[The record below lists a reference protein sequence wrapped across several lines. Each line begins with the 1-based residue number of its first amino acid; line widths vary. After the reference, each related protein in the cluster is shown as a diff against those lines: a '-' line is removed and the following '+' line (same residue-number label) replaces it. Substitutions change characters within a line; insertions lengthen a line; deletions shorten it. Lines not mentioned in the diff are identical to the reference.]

1 MTMLDTLVR
10 GGCIVTLNS
19 DWDVFEGD
27 LLVRGNRIE
36 ALGPAGSIA
45 CDPGTRVLDATG
57 CWVMPGFIQPH
68 IHLCQAL
75 FRGFAEDVPLLEW
88 LSRYIWPFE
97 GAHRP
102 ESLRVSA
109 QLGIAELLL
118 GGTTSIL
125 DMGTVHHT
133 NVIFEVAA
141 SAGIR
146 LTSGKA
152 MMDAGDERPPGLVE
166 STTESLEASAEL
178 AARWHGAANGRLR
191 YAYAPRFILSCTEEL
206 LRETAI
212 LARQQGC
219 FLHTHASENPAEV
232 DAVREITGKENIA
245 ALHALNISGPD
256 VVLAH
261 CVWLSAAEKQILAE
275 TGTRVAH
282 CPSANLKLGSGVAE
296 IPEMMRQGI
305 ALGIAADG
313 APCNNR
319 LSAFTEMRLAAL
331 LQKPRA
337 GTDALAARDVLRMA
351 TMGGAEILG
360 LAADTGS
367 LEIGKK
373 ADLLVIDGERPHL
386 RPKTDP
392 YHTLV
397 YAAEASDVR
406 DVFVDGQW
414 LVRSRQLTTLPLD
427 RILDEAEREMEGILT
442 RCQDRR

>member
-1 MTMLDTLVR
+1 MTTLDTLIR
-10 GGCIVTLNS
+10 GGTIVTLNA
-19 DWDVFEGD
+19 DWEVFEGD
-27 LLVRGNRIE
+27 LLVRGDRIA
-36 ALGPAGSIA
+36 ALGPSGTLKS
-45 CDPGTRVLDATG
+45 DPGTRVLDADG
-57 CWVMPGFIQPH
+57 CWLVPGFVQPH
-68 IHLCQAL
+68 VHLCQAL

-97 GAHRP
+97 GAHCP
-102 ESLRVSA
+102 ASLRVSA

-133 NVIFEVAA
+133 HVIFEAA
-141 SAGIR
+141 EASGIR
-146 LTSGKA
+146 LMSGKA
-152 MMDAGDERPPGLVE
+152 MMDAGAERPPGLVE
-166 STTESLEASAEL
+166 STTESLQASADL
-178 AARWHGAANGRLR
+178 ATRWHGAANGRLR
-191 YAYAPRFILSCTEEL
+191 YAYAPRFILSCTETL
-206 LRETAI
+206 LRETVS
-212 LARQQGC
+212 LARAQRC

-232 DAVREITGKENIA
+232 DAVRQITGKDNIA
-245 ALHALNISGPD
+245 ALHDLGLSGPD

-261 CVWLSAAEKQILAE
+261 CVWLQEDEKRLLAD
-275 TGTRVAH
+275 TQTRVAH
-282 CPSANLKLGSGVAE
+282 CPSANLKLGSGIAE
-296 IPEMMRQGI
+296 VPEMRRAGI
-305 ALGIAADG
+305 HLGIAADG

-351 TMGGAEILG
+351 TLGGAEILG

-373 ADLLVIDGERPHL
+373 ADFIVVDGRNPHL
-386 RPKTDP
+386 RPKSDP

-406 DVFVDGQW
+406 DVFVDGRW
-414 LVRSRQLTTLPLD
+414 VVRSRTLPDVPLD
-427 RILDEAEREMEGILT
+427 ALLEAAEVEMRGVLERSAVAF
-442 RCQDRR
+442 

>member
-1 MTMLDTLVR
+1 MTTLDTLVR
-10 GGCIVTLNS
+10 GGCVVTLNP
-19 DWDVFEGD
+19 DWEVFSGD
-27 LLVRGNRIE
+27 LLIRGDRIE
-36 ALGPAGSIA
+36 ALGPSGSIVCA
-45 CDPGTRVLDATG
+45 PGTRVLDARG
-57 CWVMPGFIQPH
+57 CWVLPGFVQPH
-68 IHLCQAL
+68 VHLCQAL

-97 GAHRP
+97 GAHQRD
-102 ESLRVSA
+102 SLRASA

-133 NVIFEVAA
+133 DVIFEVAA
-141 SAGIR
+141 AAGIR
-146 LTSGKA
+146 LMSGKA
-152 MMDAGDERPPGLVE
+152 MMDAGDERPSGLVE
-166 STTESLEASAEL
+166 STTESLQASADL
-178 AARWHGAANGRLR
+178 AARWHGAADGRLL

-206 LRETAI
+206 LRETAV
-212 LARQQGC
+212 LARAQGC

-232 DAVREITGKENIA
+232 EAVRQITGKENVA

-261 CVWLSAAEKQILAE
+261 CVWLSPEEKRILAE
-275 TGTRVAH
+275 TQTRVAH

-296 IPEMMRQGI
+296 IPEMRQEGI

-351 TMGGAEILG
+351 TLGGAEILG
-360 LAADTGS
+360 LAAETGS
-367 LEIGKK
+367 LEVGKK
-373 ADLLVIDGERPHL
+373 ADFLIVNGERPHL

-414 LVRSRQLTTLPLD
+414 LVRDRNLSTLQLEEVLD
-427 RILDEAEREMEGILT
+427 DAEREMEGILT
-442 RCQDRR
+442 RTQTHR